1 MYNVM
6 IVDDEPVIK
15 KGLLCFVNWETIDCQ
30 VVCDASNGIEAKEK
44 LASHSVD
51 IVVTDIKM
59 PGMDGLELSKFIH
72 KNHPTVKVIIL
83 SAFADFSY
91 AQTAI
96 KYNVVDFVIK
106 TNPSEKIP
114 DAIEKAK
121 ALITQKKEKEQKLK
135 LLEEKINISLSET
148 CEKFFKDVFNGI
160 IANDS
165 LIQSRMSELGIKLEN
180 FFVIIFDINGTSNES
195 SVISP
200 EDYNKFMQSVR
211 NFLSMA
217 FKSYQHYTVAADR
230 TLLVAIISFKT
241 YNVPVCTQ
249 TLLMT
254 CNEILSMTDS
264 FMRFTISIG
273 ISQMK
278 QNIPSLPIAY
288 QEAKAALQ
296 GGFYNDNHASV
307 YMPRTIPAQS
317 STGQSHDFAEKI
329 ISSLQLASPLEAL
342 KSLESLLEK
351 YRSNKEPIENIK
363 VACMLIA
370 SHCYRL
376 LAGYKLF
383 APELAD
389 SEPEVYK
396 QIQASKNIQNLSGI
410 LRQLI
415 EGIANIMASN
425 DKQYSYLVKEA
436 QKFIRDN
443 FSKNI
448 NLQTIADHIH
458 VNSSYLSRL
467 YKKETGESIV
477 DALNKYRIDIAKK
490 LLKDSSNKVFEVA
503 SAVGIED
510 PAYFT
515 HVFTKY
521 IGMSPKEF
529 KVNNSD

>member
-6 IVDDEPVIK
+6 LVDDEPVIK
-15 KGLLCFVNWETIDCQ
+15 KGLLCFVNWEALDCQ
-30 VVCDASNGIEAKEK
+30 VICDAKNGIDAKEK

-51 IVVTDIKM
+51 IVLSDVKM

-72 KNHPTVKVIIL
+72 ENYPNIKVIIL
-83 SAFADFSY
+83 TAFADFSY

-106 TNPSEKIP
+106 TNPTERIP
-114 DAIEKAK
+114 DAINKAK
-121 ALITQKKEKEQKLK
+121 ALITQEKENQEKLK
-135 LLEEKINISLSET
+135 LLENRANIRLSEI

-160 IANDS
+160 IVNDT
-165 LIQSRMSELGIKLEN
+165 LIHSKLAELGIKLEN
-180 FFVIIFDINGTSNES
+180 YFVILFDINGVLNEN

-200 EDYNKFMQSVR
+200 EDYNKFMQSVS

-217 FKSYQHYTVAADR
+217 FKSYSHYTVVVDK
-230 TLLVAIISFKT
+230 TLLVAIISFEK

-254 CNEILSMTDS
+254 CNEILSMADS

-278 QNIPSLPIAY
+278 QNIPALPIAY
-288 QEAKAALQ
+288 QEAKDALQ
-296 GGFYNDNHASV
+296 GGFYHDNHMSV
-307 YMPRTIPAQS
+307 FIPHTAPAPS
-317 STGQSHDFAEKI
+317 STGQPHYFAEKI
-329 ISSLQLASPLEAL
+329 VGSLQLENPSEAL
-342 KSLESLLEK
+342 ISLERLLEE
-351 YRSNKEPIENIK
+351 YRSTKEPIENIK
-363 VACMLIA
+363 VACMLVA
-370 SHCYRL
+370 SYCYRL

-383 APELAD
+383 VPELAD
-389 SEPEVYK
+389 GESQIYK
-396 QIQASKNIQNLSGI
+396 RIQASKNIHNLKSI

-415 EGIANIMASN
+415 ESIAQVMTNH
-425 DKQYSYLVKEA
+425 DKKFSYLIKET
-436 QKFIRDN
+436 QKYIRDN
-443 FSKNI
+443 FCNNI
-448 NLQTIADHIH
+448 NLQTIADYIH

-477 DALNKYRIDIAKK
+477 DAINKYRIDNAKK
-490 LLKDSSNKVFEVA
+490 LLKDPANKVFEVA
-503 SAVGIED
+503 GAVGIED

-521 IGMSPKEF
+521 TGMSPKEY
-529 KVNNSD
+529 KLNNSN